1 MFQAPYGISWLDYLR
16 MKAFGPYRKNCFVRG
31 QTISV
36 GVRSSLELWR
46 CRTYET
52 KEPETLDWIDSFSPN
67 DVLFDIG
74 ANIGMYSLYA
84 GMKGARVFSFE
95 PEGQNFA
102 GLANNCLTN
111 GLKNVTPYCMALA
124 DKAHFDLLYIT
135 STNPGDSQ
143 HNLGAEN
150 PFYKREHSGTQG
162 IFACSIDQLCN
173 DYGFPIPQHI
183 KIDVDGLEDRILE
196 GAQVVLSHPE
206 FRSLLI
212 EISGYDGQESV
223 AIGRLADLGLHPV
236 SMHAREYRNG
246 SMWARNQVF
255 TRTLDGR
262 PPV

>member
-1 MFQAPYGISWLDYLR
+1 MFQAPYGNSWLDHWRL
-16 MKAFGPYRKNCFVRG
+16 KAFGPFRKKCVVRG
-31 QTISV
+31 NPISV
-36 GVRSSLELWR
+36 GVRSAIELWR

-52 KEPETLDWIDSFSPN
+52 KEPETLDWIDGFSPD
-67 DVLFDIG
+67 DVMFDVG
-74 ANIGMYSLYA
+74 ANIGVYSLYA
-84 GMKGARVFSFE
+84 GTKGIRVFSFE
-95 PEGQNFA
+95 PESQNFA
-102 GLANNCLTN
+102 GLTNNCLTN
-111 GLKNVTPYCMALA
+111 GLSNVTPYCMALA
-124 DKAHFDLLYIT
+124 DREQFDLLYIT

-150 PFYKREHSGTQG
+150 PYYKREQSGTQG

-173 DYGFPIPQHI
+173 EHGFPIPQHI

-196 GAQVVLSHPE
+196 GAQGVLSDPR

-223 AIGRLADLGLHPV
+223 AIGRLAALGLHPV

-255 TRTLDGR
+255 TRS
-262 PPV
+262 V